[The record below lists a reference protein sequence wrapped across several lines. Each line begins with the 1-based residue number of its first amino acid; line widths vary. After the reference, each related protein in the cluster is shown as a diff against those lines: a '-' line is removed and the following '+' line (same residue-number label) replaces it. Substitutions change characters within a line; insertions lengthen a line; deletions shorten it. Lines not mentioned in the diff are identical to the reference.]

1 MATLSFRDRFYSP
14 KVARAILSPFSILLF
29 GAATAVAIVVG
40 LPIIAAAAIGVS
52 AYGARV
58 GLAIPRNSNNNKID
72 PFALKDPWRGY
83 VQSAL
88 TAKLRFDRTVAGTRS
103 GPLKDNLQQMASRL
117 DEGISESWRI
127 ASRGNDIDVALGQL
141 STAQAEREL
150 RQLLTQQQQDAS
162 ADVQST
168 IQSLQAQ
175 ISSGQRMQRVSTS
188 TRDRLR
194 LLDARF
200 DELVARAVE
209 VSIGSGDSDGLGN
222 DVNDLVNELEGLRLA
237 IDDTQRAE
245 RGDLPQATSGPASPT
260 VPPPLP
266 QPQSQTQPPQTQP
279 QSQTQPPQTQPPQ

>member
-14 KVARAILSPFSILLF
+14 KVARAILSPFSILLL
-29 GAATAVAIVVG
+29 GAATAVGIVVG
-40 LPIIAAAAIGVS
+40 LPIIAAAAIGVG

-58 GLAIPRNSNNNKID
+58 GLAIPRNANGNKID
-72 PFALKDPWRGY
+72 PFALKEPWRGY

-103 GPLKDNLQQMASRL
+103 GPLKDHLKQMASRL
-117 DEGISESWRI
+117 DDGINESWRI
-127 ASRGNDIDVALGQL
+127 ASRGNDIDGALGQL

-150 RQLLTQQQQDAS
+150 RQLLEQQQQDAS
-162 ADVQST
+162 ADIQST

-222 DVNDLVNELEGLRLA
+222 DVDDLVNELEGLRLA

-245 RGDLPQATSGPASPT
+245 RGDLPPATPAT
-260 VPPPLP
+260 AVAPPPLP
-266 QPQSQTQPPQTQP
+266 QP
-279 QSQTQPPQTQPPQ
+279 QTQPPQTQPPQ